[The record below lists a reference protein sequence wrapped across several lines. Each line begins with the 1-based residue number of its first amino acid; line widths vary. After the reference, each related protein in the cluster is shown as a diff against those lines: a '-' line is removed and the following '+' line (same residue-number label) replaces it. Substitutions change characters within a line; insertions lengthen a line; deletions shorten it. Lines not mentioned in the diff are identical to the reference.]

1 MAQYI
6 DKDVV
11 VAKIKEL
18 IRENELYLSEHATD
32 AVRLQKI
39 SAYSVL
45 NDLLHSVD
53 TLEVKEVDENEYVNK
68 YFKGWYVD
76 LTDQGNILHTPD
88 GNAGL
93 MSVKEVAKHFF
104 ELGLKAARKEE

>member
-1 MAQYI
+1 MKLI
-6 DKDVV
+6 DKDALVV
-11 VAKIKEL
+11 EIERL
-18 IRENELYLSEHATD
+18 ITPENG
-32 AVRLQKI
+32 
-39 SAYSVL
+39 YSM
-45 NDLLHSVD
+45 DKLLDFID
-53 TLEVKEVDENEYVNK
+53 TLEVKEMDLSKYINK

-104 ELGLKAARKEE
+104 ELGMAVSNEAQK